1 MNPPHSTGLRTQTC
15 LDPMKEVAW
24 GARPRTVRAAALL
37 GVRLNDR
44 RPAPICM
51 GGCAAQGVGLGGPSP
66 VARTPGL
73 GDCPPPPARPSRALA
88 CKQGVLGLGGRV
100 GGGVG
105 VRTPLPGH
113 PWVFVRVR
121 ATSGG
126 GGVPQRVRG
135 CRSGLEGDG
144 GGGSVPRR
152 VMGPPRVVWVTGRVH
167 PAFGQNASTTT
178 TSWSMPS
185 RAIAAR
191 PAWST
196 GWRLSRASMETA
208 ERAEDR
214 IPVTSRTF

>member
-1 MNPPHSTGLRTQTC
+1 MNCPIL
-15 LDPMKEVAW
+15 A
-24 GARPRTVRAAALL
+24 ARRCCSAA
-37 GVRLNDR
+37 LNDR
-44 RPAPICM
+44 APAPICVE
-51 GGCAAQGVGLGGPSP
+51 AYTAQGWNWEVPSP
-66 VARTPGL
+66 VAQPRGSSA
-73 GDCPPPPARPSRALA
+73 DPPPPARPSRALA

-121 ATSGG
+121 GRRRGG
-126 GGVPQRVRG
+126 EPQWARG
-135 CRSGLEGDG
+135 CRIGLEGG
-144 GGGSVPRR
+144 VGGGSVPRR

-196 GWRLSRASMETA
+196 GWRLSRASTETA

-214 IPVTSRTF
+214 TPVTSRTF